1 LARPT
6 GGLVE
11 KTLLVSA
18 LGCGVT
24 GVLFLSE
31 HTAVG
36 LALCAVASADL
47 VLLWLL
53 RCRAPGYRAEAGAS
67 PR

>member
-1 LARPT
+1 
-6 GGLVE
+6 
-11 KTLLVSA
+11 VSA

-47 VLLWLL
+47 VLFWVL
-53 RCRAPGYRAEAGAS
+53 RWRAPGYRAEAGAS